1 MACVII
7 VFQEG
12 LITKALYNRQLR
24 GGMFITPYRRRVRLF
39 VNLFGKNNRGE
50 DFVVLRC

>member
-12 LITKALYNRQLR
+12 LITKAIDSKELR
-24 GGMFITPYRRRVRLF
+24 SGMFITPYRKRVRLF
-39 VNLFGKNNRGE
+39 VYLFGKNNRGE
-50 DFVVLRC
+50 DFAVLRC